1 MTERFAELSPTEFF
15 YRNREIAG
23 FTNPSRALYSA
34 FRELLENSLDACELH
49 KILPD
54 IYISIMLEEKR
65 GSNVGVYRMRAQD
78 NGSGVPEKEA
88 LKAFGSVFYGSKYVL
103 RQSRGTFGLGGTLAL
118 LYGQITTQKPIRVTS
133 STGGERIYS
142 YRFLIDIE
150 KNKPKVL
157 ERRRFENQGGWRGTI
172 VEFSLVGNY
181 TRMSR
186 KIAAYMKQTAVAAPY
201 AELKLVD
208 PYGRLYF
215 FRRTVEEVP
224 DPPKEVKSHPHGID
238 VESLR
243 KTIRQIVPET
253 TLLEFLMNNF
263 HRVGEKTARRF
274 LRHAGLEEDRRL
286 AELTVED
293 VVEIAKAMQSF
304 EGFLPPSPD
313 ILSPIGEEFLLEGIR
328 KEYQPEF
335 LEVITRPSS
344 SYLGHSFILEAGL
357 AYGGRVPGERGEVR
371 LNRYANKIPLL
382 FDEGSDVSLKVI
394 QDINW
399 SYYKRPADGPL
410 AFFIHICSTKIP
422 FRSLGK
428 EFIADVPE
436 VEREVRAS
444 VRALLRNLSKYTRRR
459 ERYRRLE
466 RRVSAYYKFLPM
478 IAEFSSKLAEKEE
491 IPDVEGLVRRVKEK
505 YEGR

>member
-49 KILPD
+49 KIPPEVYMG
-54 IYISIMLEEKR
+54 ITLEEKR
-65 GSNVGVYRMRAQD
+65 ESNTGVYRIRAQD
-78 NGSGVPEKEA
+78 NGSGVPEREVM
-88 LKAFGSVFYGSKYVL
+88 KAFGRVFYGSKYIL

-118 LYGQITTQKPIRVTS
+118 LYGQITTQKPIRVVS
-133 STGGERIYS
+133 STGGDRIYS

-150 KNKPKVL
+150 RNKPKVL
-157 ERRRFENQGGWRGTI
+157 DRKRHDNPTNWRGTI

-181 TRMSR
+181 TRISGKM
-186 KIAAYMKQTAVAAPY
+186 AAYMKQTAVAAPY

-215 FRRTVEEVP
+215 FRKTVEEMP
-224 DPPKEVKSHPHGID
+224 SPPKEAKPHPHGID
-238 VESLR
+238 AESLG
-243 KTIRQIVPET
+243 KMIRQIDPEASM
-253 TLLEFLMNNF
+253 LEFLMGGF
-263 HRVGEKTARRF
+263 HRVGDKTARRF
-274 LRHAGLEEDRRL
+274 LRYMGMEEDRRPKD
-286 AELTVED
+286 LTVED

-304 EGFLPPSPD
+304 DGFLPPSPD
-313 ILSPIGEEFLLEGIR
+313 ILSPIGEAFLLEGIR

-357 AYGGRVPGERGEVR
+357 AFGGRLPGDRGEVR
-371 LNRYANKIPLL
+371 LYRYANKIPLL

-399 SYYKRPADGPL
+399 SYYKRPTDGPL

-428 EFIADVPE
+428 EFIADIPE
-436 VEREVRAS
+436 VEREVKAS
-444 VRALLRNLSKYTRRR
+444 VRALLRNLSKYARRR
-459 ERYRRLE
+459 ERHKRLE
-466 RRVSAYYKFLPM
+466 RRVGVYYKYLPL

-491 IPDVEGLVRRVKEK
+491 VPEVEELVRKVMEK
-505 YEGR
+505 HEGR